1 MALGDFYNYLT
12 IEQYTASDS
21 SYGDDDTLTWSTYT
35 SCWAER
41 LQGDAIEG
49 IYRDQTAMKNNVSW
63 RVRYDSS
70 ITERMR
76 IYFDGDYYQI
86 TGIETEGRRRF
97 LILRGY
103 KYINT

>member
-21 SYGDDDTLTWSTYT
+21 SYGDDDTYTWSTYA

-41 LQGDAIEG
+41 LQELPTEG
-49 IYRDQTAMKNNVSW
+49 IYRDQPALKNMVSW
-63 RVRYDSS
+63 RVRYDSG
-70 ITERMR
+70 ITEMMR
-76 IYFDGDYYQI
+76 IYFDGLYYQI
-86 TGIETEGRRRF
+86 TGIEVEGRRKF
-97 LILRGY
+97 LKLRGY